1 MMRFLDNDIK
11 IEAFEIYEPIL
22 GVDEKHH
29 IELVEKYLETDEL
42 FLDYK
47 NNK

>member
-1 MMRFLDNDIK
+1 MMRFLDK

-29 IELVEKYLETDEL
+29 IELVEKYLESDGS
-42 FLDYK
+42 LDYK
-47 NNK
+47 